1 MGNRHGSMGVTINYD
16 ADLQASVETASVDKA
31 MDIEADLKDKLQ
43 SKIKEN
49 EGVEAT
55 VTVDLDYY
63 DKVDEVATFNVN
75 IQFEDE
81 GTVKF
86 AEFDG
91 DYYQPPDA
99 DDLIHEERDL
109 EGIIDEAMADLGYP
123 DATQKSLLT
132 GQMTWTKFLK
142 KLMNH
147 TIIRNMM
154 KSNLTL
160 IKQ

>member
-1 MGNRHGSMGVTINYD
+1 MGNRHGSMGVAINYD

-81 GTVKF
+81 STVKF

-109 EGIIDEAMADLGYP
+109 EGIIDKAMATLVILMQ
-123 DATQKSLLT
+123 TQKSLLT

-147 TIIRNMM
+147 TIIQNMM

>member
-49 EGVEAT
+49 EDVEAT

-75 IQFEDE
+75 IQ
-81 GTVKF
+81 
-86 AEFDG
+86 
-91 DYYQPPDA
+91 
-99 DDLIHEERDL
+99 L
-109 EGIIDEAMADLGYP
+109 
-123 DATQKSLLT
+123 QKSKMLSKK
-132 GQMTWTKFLK
+132 TWNRALMFLSSIFLK
-142 KLMNH
+142 LPSR
-147 TIIRNMM
+147 IIITRR
-154 KSNLTL
+154 KKFTL
-160 IKQ
+160 LPKRSVNS

>member
-63 DKVDEVATFNVN
+63 DKVDEVATFNV
-75 IQFEDE
+75 
-81 GTVKF
+81 K
-86 AEFDG
+86 FDG

-109 EGIIDEAMADLGYP
+109 EGIIDKAMADLGYP
-123 DATQKSLLT
+123 DANAEITADRSDDVDKIFEKAYESYDNPEYDEIEPD
-132 GQMTWTKFLK
+132 FD
-142 KLMNH
+142 
-147 TIIRNMM
+147 
-154 KSNLTL
+154 
-160 IKQ
+160 

>member
-1 MGNRHGSMGVTINYD
+1 M
-16 ADLQASVETASVDKA
+16 
-31 MDIEADLKDKLQ
+31 
-43 SKIKEN
+43 
-49 EGVEAT
+49 
-55 VTVDLDYY
+55 
-63 DKVDEVATFNVN
+63 
-75 IQFEDE
+75 
-81 GTVKF
+81 KF

-123 DATQKSLLT
+123 DANAEITADRSDDVDKI
-132 GQMTWTKFLK
+132 LK

>member
-31 MDIEADLKDKLQ
+31 MDI
-43 SKIKEN
+43 
-49 EGVEAT
+49 EAT

-123 DATQKSLLT
+123 DANAEITADRSDDVDKIFEKAYESYDNPEYDEIEPD
-132 GQMTWTKFLK
+132 FD
-142 KLMNH
+142 
-147 TIIRNMM
+147 
-154 KSNLTL
+154 
-160 IKQ
+160 

>member
-1 MGNRHGSMGVTINYD
+1 M
-16 ADLQASVETASVDKA
+16 
-31 MDIEADLKDKLQ
+31 
-43 SKIKEN
+43 
-49 EGVEAT
+49 
-55 VTVDLDYY
+55 DYY

-81 GTVKF
+81 GTMKF

-123 DATQKSLLT
+123 DANAEITADRSDDVDKIFEKAYESYDNPEYDEIEPD
-132 GQMTWTKFLK
+132 FD
-142 KLMNH
+142 
-147 TIIRNMM
+147 
-154 KSNLTL
+154 
-160 IKQ
+160 

>member
-49 EGVEAT
+49 EDVEAT

-91 DYYQPPDA
+91 DYY
-99 DDLIHEERDL
+99 
-109 EGIIDEAMADLGYP
+109 
-123 DATQKSLLT
+123 
-132 GQMTWTKFLK
+132 
-142 KLMNH
+142 
-147 TIIRNMM
+147 
-154 KSNLTL
+154 
-160 IKQ
+160 